1 MAAEAATAAMP
12 RVTPRKISVTP
23 GKTPGKSR
31 MSADR
36 ALGMT
41 PGMTPGKTPTRAS
54 AISVTPGRKTPG
66 KATPAESTFA
76 DECVKWMGCL
86 PARERVKLEAAL
98 AGATSVA
105 ANRAVYVAQ
114 AEAWGL
120 MSRR

>member
-1 MAAEAATAAMP
+1 VAAEAATAAMP

-23 GKTPGKSR
+23 GKSR

-36 ALGMT
+36 ALSMT
-41 PGMTPGKTPTRAS
+41 PGKTPGKTPTRAS